1 MNMKMRE
8 IGKSGIRASAVG
20 LGTFAIGGWF
30 WGGSDEKDSIDA
42 IHASIANEVNLIDTA
57 PIYGY
62 GLSEEI
68 VGRAIRDRRDK
79 VVLATKT
86 GLVWDD
92 DKGEFFIYADDKGP
106 TDSPSR
112 YTVYKNLRPESIGIE
127 IENSLRRLGTDYID
141 LYQTHWQDAT
151 TPVEVTMEKLLK
163 LKDEGKIR
171 AIGVSNITVKHLE
184 EYGDIASVQE
194 KFSLI
199 DRGIAGNGILD
210 YCVDQGIAV
219 LSYYTMEQGLLTGKM
234 SPDRI
239 FPEGD
244 TRKTNDKFSPK
255 NIRKVNDFL
264 GKLGPYADS
273 YGCTIPQIVIALT
286 AAQRGI
292 THLLIGARNRGQ
304 AVENVKG
311 GAIELSPEDIEAM
324 NKLIEKF
331 LHGE

>member
-1 MNMKMRE
+1 MSMKMRE
-8 IGKSGIRASAVG
+8 LGNSGIEASVVG

-30 WGGSDEKDSIDA
+30 WGGSDEKDSIEA
-42 IHASIANEVNLIDTA
+42 IHASIDNGVNLVDTA

-62 GLSEEI
+62 GLSEKI
-68 VGRAIRDRRDK
+68 VGKAVRDRRDK

-106 TDSPSR
+106 TGTPSK

-127 IENSLRRLGTDYID
+127 IENSLRRLKTDYID

-184 EYGDIASVQE
+184 EYGDLASVQE
-194 KFSLI
+194 KYSLI
-199 DRGIAGNGILD
+199 DRGIAENGVID
-210 YCVDQGIAV
+210 YCVDHGIAV

-239 FPEGD
+239 FPDGD
-244 TRKTNDKFSPK
+244 TRKTNEKFTPK
-255 NIRKVNDFL
+255 NIRRVNDFL
-264 GKLGPYADS
+264 KKLGPYADS
-273 YGCTIPQIVIALT
+273 YGCTIPQLVIALT
-286 AAQRGI
+286 ASQRGVS
-292 THLLIGARNRGQ
+292 HLLIGARNREQ

-311 GAIELSPEDIEAM
+311 GFIELAPKDIETM
-324 NKLIEKF
+324 NKLVEKF
-331 LHGE
+331 LHEE